1 MRFKI
6 VWILV
11 LIISLAGCKSKKM
24 AAVDNVDTDRPAI
37 EKETEIVL
45 DVDSPSGI
53 MTMEE
58 RFSFAN
64 DEDKT
69 KHDEKSYFVI
79 IGSFRE
85 RSNADRFSESLVAK
99 GFDPVILLSETGLNR
114 ISVDS
119 YVNENDARARIMQI
133 RSQFSEHEDTW
144 LLIKK

>member
-1 MRFKI
+1 MRFKV

-11 LIISLAGCKSKKM
+11 LVISLASCKSKKM
-24 AAVDNVDTDRPAI
+24 TAVEEVGQERPAI
-37 EKETEIVL
+37 EKETDIVL
-45 DVDSPSGI
+45 DVDNPSGI

-64 DEDKT
+64 EDDKT
-69 KHDEKSYFVI
+69 KHDQKSFFVI

-85 RSNADRFSESLVAK
+85 RSNADNYSESLVAK

-114 ISVDS
+114 VSVDS
-119 YVNENDARARIMQI
+119 YANENDARARIMQI

>member
-11 LIISLAGCKSKKM
+11 LVISLAGCKSKKM
-24 AAVDNVDTDRPAI
+24 TAVENLDNERPAI
-37 EKETEIVL
+37 EKETDIVL
-45 DVDSPSGI
+45 DVESPSGI

-64 DEDKT
+64 EDDKT
-69 KHDEKSYFVI
+69 KHDERSYFVI

-119 YVNENDARARIMQI
+119 YADENDARARIMQI
-133 RSQFSEHEDTW
+133 RNQFSEHEDTW

>member
-1 MRFKI
+1 MRIKI
-6 VWILV
+6 VLILV

-24 AAVDNVDTDRPAI
+24 TAIEEVEQERPAI

-45 DVDSPSGI
+45 DVDNPTGI

-64 DEDKT
+64 EDDKS

-85 RSNADRFSESLVAK
+85 RSNADRFSESIVAK

-119 YVNENDARARIMQI
+119 YANENDARARIMQI